1 MPAVSQVQRKFMGMV
16 HQCQKTGKCASPKV
30 KKVAKSMK
38 KKDVK
43 DFAATKHKGLPVKKE
58 CNKPRKKKLTKEEA
72 MQKLRN
78 YIRETIKSIIKK
90 QHARR

>member
-1 MPAVSQVQRKFMGMV
+1 MPSVSKKQQKFMGAV
-16 HQCQKTGKCASPKV
+16 YQCQKTGKCASPKV

-58 CNKPRKKKLTKEEA
+58 CDQPRKKKLTKEEA
-72 MQKLRN
+72 MQKLRK
-78 YIRETIKSIIKK
+78 YIRETIKSMMKED
-90 QHARR
+90 